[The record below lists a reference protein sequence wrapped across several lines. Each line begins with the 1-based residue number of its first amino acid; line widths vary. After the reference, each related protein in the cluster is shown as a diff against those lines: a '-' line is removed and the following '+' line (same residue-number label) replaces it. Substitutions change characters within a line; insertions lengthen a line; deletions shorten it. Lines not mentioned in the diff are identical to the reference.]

1 MSISKA
7 VITAAAPN
15 QRSLP
20 LQSLVDQQG
29 VNKTALQLIVEEAV
43 SAGAEEIS
51 IIVCPGDADDY
62 EAAAGEHAGR
72 LTFIEQDQP
81 RGYGDALLRAKDFV
95 GDEPFLHLISDH
107 IYISQSNVRCAKQ
120 VVDLAQQ
127 QDCVVSAVQST
138 REHLLT
144 YFGAVGGQ
152 REINREDLYR
162 ITSVIE
168 KPTPTRAEQDLIVA
182 GLRASHYLCLSGI
195 HVLTP
200 NIMKPLAD
208 DLQTAPAG
216 TNINLSSALNA
227 LAGLEKCLALEI
239 AGRRYN
245 IGVKYGLLRSQLA
258 LALSGQDR
266 DSILSELLEL
276 VATANSAPAGER
288 A

>member
-7 VITAAAPN
+7 VITAAAPD
-15 QRSLP
+15 QKSLP

-29 VNKTALQLIVEEAV
+29 IRKTALQLIVEEAV

-51 IIVCPGDADDY
+51 IIICPGASSDF

-72 LTFIEQDQP
+72 LTFIEQNQP

-95 GDEPFLHLISDH
+95 GDDPFLHLISDH
-107 IYISQSNVRCAKQ
+107 VYISHSENCCAKQ
-120 VVDLAQQ
+120 VVELAAQE
-127 QDCVVSAVQST
+127 DCAVSAVQST

-152 REINREDLYR
+152 REINRDDLYR

-182 GLRASHYLCLSGI
+182 GLRASHYLCLSGV

-200 NIMKPLAD
+200 NIMKLLAD
-208 DLQTAPAG
+208 DLQSSPDG
-216 TNINLSSALNA
+216 KNINLSTALNA
-227 LAGLEKCLALEI
+227 LSALEKCLALEI
-239 AGRRYN
+239 AGARYN

-258 LALSGQDR
+258 LALSGKDR
-266 DSILSELLEL
+266 ETILAELLEL
-276 VATANSAPAGER
+276 VATSNLTSAED
-288 A
+288 

>member
-7 VITAAAPN
+7 VITAAAPD

-29 VNKTALQLIVEEAV
+29 VKKTALQLIVEEAV

-51 IIVCPGDADDY
+51 VIICPGSASEF
-62 EAAAGEHAGR
+62 EAAAGEHVGR
-72 LTFIEQDQP
+72 LTFIEQGQP
-81 RGYGDALLRAKDFV
+81 RGYGDALLRAQEFV
-95 GDEPFLHLISDH
+95 GDDPFLHLISDH
-107 IYISQSNVRCAKQ
+107 VYISRSEVSCAKQ
-120 VVDLAQQ
+120 VVELAGQE
-127 QDCVVSAVQST
+127 DCAVSAVQST

-152 REINREDLYR
+152 RKINRDDLYR

-200 NIMKPLAD
+200 TIMKLLSD
-208 DLQTAPAG
+208 DLQAAPAG
-216 TNINLSSALNA
+216 QNINLSNALNA
-227 LAGLEKCLALEI
+227 LSGLQQCLALEI
-239 AGRRYN
+239 AGSRYN

-258 LALSGQDR
+258 LALSGKDR
-266 DSILSELLEL
+266 DAILSELLEL
-276 VATANSAPAGER
+276 VATANPTPLEER
-288 A
+288 T

>member
-7 VITAAAPN
+7 VITAAAPD
-15 QRSLP
+15 QKSLP

-29 VNKTALQLIVEEAV
+29 VKKTALQLIVEEAV

-51 IIVCPGDADDY
+51 IIICPGTSSDF
-62 EAAAGEHAGR
+62 EAAAGDHAGR
-72 LTFIEQDQP
+72 LTFIEQNQP

-95 GDEPFLHLISDH
+95 GDDPFLHLISDH
-107 IYISQSNVRCAKQ
+107 VYISHSEHSCAKQ
-120 VVDLAQQ
+120 VVELAAKEH
-127 QDCVVSAVQST
+127 CSVSAVQST

-152 REINREDLYR
+152 REVNRNDLYR

-182 GLRASHYLCLSGI
+182 GLRASHYLCLSGV
-195 HVLTP
+195 HLLTP
-200 NIMKPLAD
+200 NIMKLLAD
-208 DLQTAPAG
+208 DLQSAPNG
-216 TNINLSSALNA
+216 KNINLSTALNA
-227 LAGLEKCLALEI
+227 LSSLEKCLALEI
-239 AGRRYN
+239 AGARYN

-258 LALSGQDR
+258 LALSGKDR
-266 DSILSELLEL
+266 ETILAELLEL
-276 VATANSAPAGER
+276 VATSNSTHAEDR

>member
-7 VITAAAPN
+7 VITAAAPD
-15 QRSLP
+15 QKSLP

-29 VNKTALQLIVEEAV
+29 VKKTALQLIVEEAV
-43 SAGAEEIS
+43 STGAEEIA
-51 IIVCPGDADDY
+51 IIICPGASSDF

-72 LTFIEQDQP
+72 LTFIEQNQP
-81 RGYGDALLRAKDFV
+81 RGYGDALLRAQDFV

-107 IYISQSNVRCAKQ
+107 VYISRSDVSCARQ
-120 VVDLAQQ
+120 VVDLAEQ
-127 QDCVVSAVQST
+127 QDCAVSAVQPT

-152 REINREDLYR
+152 REITRDDLYR

-182 GLRASHYLCLSGI
+182 GLRASHYLCLSGV

-200 NIMKPLAD
+200 NIMKLLAD
-208 DLQTAPAG
+208 DLQAAPAG

-227 LAGLEKCLALEI
+227 LSGREKCLALEI
-239 AGRRYN
+239 AGSRYN

-258 LALSGQDR
+258 LALSGKDR
-266 DSILSELLEL
+266 DTILSELLEL
-276 VATANSAPAGER
+276 VAAANSTPKGENV
-288 A
+288 